1 MVSHTDGQE
10 RVWDIL
16 RTVPDPEIP
25 VLSLVD
31 LGVVRSV
38 RVHDEGVEV
47 IIRPT
52 FSGCPAMDHMRD
64 EVERALRDE
73 GYARVTV
80 SIDRTSSWST
90 NELHEAA
97 RQRLAAIGIAPPPTA
112 TGDLARDLSAPVT
125 CPHCGSLDTR
135 LDSAFG
141 STLCK
146 QIFRCQ
152 SCRQSFERFKPL

>member
-1 MVSHTDGQE
+1 MNPESAHE
-10 RVWDIL
+10 KVWEIL

-25 VLSLVD
+25 VISLVD

-38 RVHDEGVEV
+38 RLEGKGVEV

-52 FSGCPAMDHMRD
+52 FSGCPAMEHMRA
-64 EVERALRDE
+64 EVDRALREE
-73 GYARVTV
+73 GYAPVKVTV
-80 SIDRTSSWST
+80 DRTSIWST
-90 NELHEAA
+90 NELNESA
-97 RQRLAAIGIAPPPTA
+97 RQRLTTIGIAPPPKA
-112 TGDLARDLSAPVT
+112 TGDLAADLAHPVA
-125 CPHCGSLDTR
+125 CPHCGSGDTH

-146 QIFRCQ
+146 QIFRCR